1 MLLLQV
7 NVVYLHERFA
17 SPTLRLLQSAAA
29 LLSPQSVFMPVQQ
42 AEHVN
47 PIMSDTSSN
56 GGLKDPTG
64 KPVYASILHLA
75 NTGLLYAASSP
86 KD

>member
-1 MLLLQV
+1 MLLQV
-7 NVVYLHERFA
+7 NVLYLHDRFA
-17 SPTLRLLQSAAA
+17 PTTLRMMQHAAA

-47 PIMSDTSSN
+47 PITKDTSSS
-56 GGLKDPTG
+56 GTEDPAA

-75 NTGLLYAASSP
+75 NTGG
-86 KD
+86 